1 MNYIAIF
8 VYSQRTFAK
17 SFSFISMYFV
27 IFCYYE
33 LVIQL
38 VFIIKNAFM
47 KSFTPRYFLVQTPF
61 HKSIV
66 TFIFSFNDIF
76 LIFICNTL

>member
-1 MNYIAIF
+1 M
-8 VYSQRTFAK
+8 
-17 SFSFISMYFV
+17 
-27 IFCYYE
+27 
-33 LVIQL
+33 QL
-38 VFIIKNAFM
+38 VFITENAFM